1 MTPEKKIKIVFQ
13 NLKNMSLELANIRKA
28 NTLKALFKECKI
40 SQKQICKTIFSQ
52 KGYQYPWFNLAS
64 FPEKK
69 KKNRK
74 NYISKFT
81 CYYIL
86 CLLCRKS
93 YLLDFIAL
101 PLRLLNLVTMQFDKA
116 KLYLNASKRVIFEGL
131 VYWVISY

>member
-69 KKNRK
+69 KKTE
-74 NYISKFT
+74 KFT
-81 CYYIL
+81 LVNLHVIIYYVYYVVNHICWIL
-86 CLLCRKS
+86 LHFLLGFLI
-93 YLLDFIAL
+93 LLQCNLIKQNCIWMLANESS
-101 PLRLLNLVTMQFDKA
+101 LRV
-116 KLYLNASKRVIFEGL
+116 
-131 VYWVISY
+131 